1 MLQVLR
7 ELPPGIL
14 SRSAS
19 ELHEV
24 LEGPTLIHLLGER
37 SAPLHVSVLLHG
49 NETTGWSAVRGLLQ
63 DFGDTP
69 LPRSLS
75 LFIGNVAA
83 ARSEQRVLSGQ
94 HDYNRVW
101 NVAGDSQE
109 HQMAQQVIAE
119 MSARRPI
126 ASIDIHNT
134 SGPNPH
140 YACIS
145 TMERGHLELARRFAQ
160 MVIYLQV
167 PSGLHS
173 MAFSQFCPAVT
184 VECGLS
190 GSVDGIVHIR
200 NYLLQC
206 LREDPPE
213 ESAVLSEEMEI
224 YCTKA
229 RVRIPPGMRFSFQDV
244 EAECRIHPELINHNF
259 RRLAAGTKFGVWAQ
273 HSTSRLQVEDEEGQ
287 DLYDVYFENRGQE
300 MLVRRPFFLSML
312 TLHEDIVEQDC
323 LCYLMEPLEPGVV
336 SA

>member
-101 NVAGDSQE
+101 NVCGRQSGASDGSAGD
-109 HQMAQQVIAE
+109 
-119 MSARRPI
+119 
-126 ASIDIHNT
+126 
-134 SGPNPH
+134 
-140 YACIS
+140 
-145 TMERGHLELARRFAQ
+145 
-160 MVIYLQV
+160 
-167 PSGLHS
+167 
-173 MAFSQFCPAVT
+173 
-184 VECGLS
+184 CGN
-190 GSVDGIVHIR
+190 V
-200 NYLLQC
+200 
-206 LREDPPE
+206 
-213 ESAVLSEEMEI
+213 
-224 YCTKA
+224 CTQA
-229 RVRIPPGMRFSFQDV
+229 NR
-244 EAECRIHPELINHNF
+244 
-259 RRLAAGTKFGVWAQ
+259 Q
-273 HSTSRLQVEDEEGQ
+273 H
-287 DLYDVYFENRGQE
+287 
-300 MLVRRPFFLSML
+300 
-312 TLHEDIVEQDC
+312 
-323 LCYLMEPLEPGVV
+323 
-336 SA
+336 